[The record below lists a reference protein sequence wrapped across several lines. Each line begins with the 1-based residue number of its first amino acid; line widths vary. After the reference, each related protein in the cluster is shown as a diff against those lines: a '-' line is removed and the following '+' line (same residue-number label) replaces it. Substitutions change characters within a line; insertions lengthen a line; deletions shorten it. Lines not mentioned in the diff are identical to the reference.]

1 MCIHIYIYVYV
12 YCDLNIDVAIYI
24 EVCIDMATD
33 PSQYLKKD
41 ISKKRHLN
49 PFKIN
54 GWNMSSWSFGR
65 SFSFLNVW
73 FVGSSRQSS
82 RGVIQDGDSEFA
94 KIQSPQMSI
103 SGWIWMFF
111 FSPLNPWN
119 HRTTRSTR
127 AFGCELLNSQHFPDV
142 RNLGQL
148 IDLQKR
154 PDLGPQNTY
163 I

>member
-41 ISKKRHLN
+41 ISKKRHLT

-54 GWNMSSWSFGR
+54 GWNTSSWSFGR

-94 KIQSPQMSI
+94 KIKSPRCQYLDE
-103 SGWIWMFF
+103 SGCFF
-111 FSPLNPWN
+111 FPLGSLEPPN
-119 HRTTRSTR
+119 HPKHPSIWVWTS
-127 AFGCELLNSQHFPDV
+127 
-142 RNLGQL
+142 
-148 IDLQKR
+148 
-154 PDLGPQNTY
+154 
-163 I
+163 